1 MPLKIKRYLFMLL
14 VPGIFASCSKPD
26 IAHIRGNILYWPGKD
41 VHFDGKDS
49 SVAIPRSSKFN
60 VRKEVTIL
68 FWMKADSDN
77 QLENY
82 QGLVTSDFYHIEISD
97 GINFVI
103 STAHG
108 PPFTET
114 KFANGGH
121 GPMVSSG
128 EWHHIAGTYD
138 GTKLQLYVDG
148 KPSGNPMKHKGNI
161 SPMGL
166 ESFVAIGSEDGRL
179 SDPGCVGNRYF
190 RGNIEDVGIFNRALS
205 AREIAS
211 IYKAGKSKHP

>member
-1 MPLKIKRYLFMLL
+1 MKNKFRMALFFLL
-14 VPGIFASCSKPD
+14 IPILISCSKSD
-26 IAHIRGNILYWPGKD
+26 VGHISGNVLYFSGKG

-49 SVAIPRSSKFN
+49 TVAIPQSPKLN
-60 VRKEVTIL
+60 VGKQVTIV
-68 FWMKADSDN
+68 FWMKPDADN

-103 STAHG
+103 STTRG
-108 PPFTET
+108 RSFTET

-128 EWHHIAGTYD
+128 EWHHVAGTYD
-138 GTKLQLYVDG
+138 GTKLQLYIDG
-148 KPSGNPMKHKGNI
+148 EPSGNPMRHKGSI
-161 SPMGL
+161 SPMDS

-179 SDPGCVGNRYF
+179 SDPSLVGTRYF
-190 RGNIEDVGIFNRALS
+190 RGHIDDVGIFNRALS
-205 AREIAS
+205 ASEIAA
-211 IYKAGKSKHP
+211 IYQSSKSKHD